1 MIIQL
6 LLVPALVFAVVSSL
20 RSRTSLRG
28 QAHRKI
34 LAVLTVVAGV
44 LAVMFPNT
52 LQALAN
58 WTGVTRG
65 TDLLLYGLA
74 LVIIYLVGS
83 TSVRFREQEAR
94 LVLLARQVALADAAL
109 RHVEAVQARSQQP
122 ADPTPVAAH
131 HGGGAQADPTTG
143 GPAGWRTPWPSGGPA
158 RSRRPRC
165 VRTSS
170 ASRTTT
176 RRRCSTTWPPPG
188 CSPARSGPRSSG
200 S

>member
-6 LLVPALVFAVVSSL
+6 LLIPALVLAVVSSL

-28 QAHRKI
+28 QARRKI
-34 LAVLTVVAGV
+34 LAVLTVIAGV

-52 LQALAN
+52 LQALAD

-109 RHVEAVQARSQQP
+109 RHVEAMRDRSEQA
-122 ADPTPVAAH
+122 ADQAPVGAH
-131 HGGGAQADPTTG
+131 RGVEGTA
-143 GPAGWRTPWPSGGPA
+143 SA
-158 RSRRPRC
+158 R
-165 VRTSS
+165 
-170 ASRTTT
+170 
-176 RRRCSTTWPPPG
+176 
-188 CSPARSGPRSSG
+188 
-200 S
+200 